1 MDKEAIA
8 EIRQMQFK
16 IDYYTAFIEHIF
28 LLLTKDAN
36 RQMLAR
42 DINDDLE
49 DITNEICVKLN
60 ELLIETGRKKKV

>member
-16 IDYYTAFIEHIF
+16 IDYYTTFIEHIF